1 MVLAKYL
8 NPGEI
13 KFNDKFFLIN
23 IIFGF
28 FPISFILGS
37 LIVNINLVLFCLI
50 GAIYLKSQIF
60 KIKLNLTIKIIF
72 IFFFFIFLST
82 FLSFIRSTYFEGYEY
97 ENLARLIKSLLFLRF
112 FFMLVIVYLLT
123 SLNVLKFK

>member
-72 IFFFFIFLST
+72 IFFFFYFLINIFKL
-82 FLSFIRSTYFEGYEY
+82 Y
-97 ENLARLIKSLLFLRF
+97 
-112 FFMLVIVYLLT
+112 
-123 SLNVLKFK
+123 